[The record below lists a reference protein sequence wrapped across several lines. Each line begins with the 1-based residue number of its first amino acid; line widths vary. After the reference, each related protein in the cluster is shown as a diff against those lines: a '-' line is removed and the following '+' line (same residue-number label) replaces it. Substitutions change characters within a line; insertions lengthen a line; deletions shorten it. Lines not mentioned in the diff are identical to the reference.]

1 MWCCARR
8 RLVSDAERR
17 LEAKECAR
25 RKVRERRCNLATEN
39 RDNGRAPGRILE
51 TADVELF
58 EHIEKNLYTAVLAD
72 SLDDLGLRDQAMRE
86 NIRPLSPDLVF
97 AGWARTISC
106 MDVHHICE
114 NPYEIEIE
122 AIDSLMPGEI
132 VVVATGESR
141 RNAPWGE
148 LLSTASLSR
157 GARGAVIDG
166 LVRDV
171 KKIQS
176 LGFPVFATG
185 IKPVDSR
192 GRGIV
197 VDYNVSVAC
206 GGVLVVP
213 GDLVVA
219 DFDGVVVIPAAAV
232 TETVRLATE
241 KVTRENH
248 SRTELMNGNLLRDV
262 YRKYGVL

>member
-1 MWCCARR
+1 MA
-8 RLVSDAERR
+8 DG
-17 LEAKECAR
+17 
-25 RKVRERRCNLATEN
+25 T
-39 RDNGRAPGRILE
+39 NGRAPGKVLDRTDL
-51 TADVELF
+51 ELF
-58 EHIEKNLYTAVLAD
+58 EHIEKNLYPAVLAD
-72 SLDDLGLRDQAMRE
+72 SLDELGFREQAMRE
-86 NIRPLSPDLVF
+86 TIRPLSPGAVF

-106 MDVHHICE
+106 VDVFYTCD
-114 NPYEIEIE
+114 NPYAVEIE
-122 AIDSLMPGEI
+122 AVDSLLPGEI
-132 VVVATGESR
+132 AVVATGDSK

-148 LLSTASLSR
+148 LLSTAAMAR

-171 KKIQS
+171 RKIES

-197 VDYNVSVAC
+197 LDYNRPVNCC
-206 GGVLVVP
+206 GVVVTP
-213 GDLVVA
+213 GDLVAA
-219 DFDGVVVIPAAAV
+219 DFDGVVVIPAAV
-232 TETVRLATE
+232 TREVVRMATE

-248 SRTELMNGNLLRDV
+248 SRAELMRGSYLRDV